1 VFPFKN
7 FFASCMLSIYLSL
20 DMYWV
25 QGALHR
31 LISYNRQGLVL
42 LLKIESEQLR
52 NKNAFCKDINVESA
66 TEGDTNG
73 PK

>member
-1 VFPFKN
+1 
-7 FFASCMLSIYLSL
+7 MYL
-20 DMYWV
+20 V
-25 QGALHR
+25 QGALHL
-31 LISYNRQGLVL
+31 LISYNKQGRIL

-52 NKNAFCKDINVESA
+52 NKNAFCRDINVESA